1 MSLEGLNSLIQLE
14 GARLESAR
22 QTNQNFQSVGQNI
35 QQQGLQTS
43 RSKNDMWLS
52 KINAAYDQECAQAT
66 VKRLE
71 SKYVRQKKAQDLA
84 GIITKVAFVASAAN
98 NLWNFGKD
106 MLGDQK
112 LGDIPKYMQT
122 KPMNPNTA
130 KLLYNPTQTS
140 DVPVKDERTGEIRS
154 VSNFDN
160 FIVSPEQENSGN
172 ETVYFF
178 TSDSE
183 GKPRDVRA
191 ATVSDYDIQKAVG
204 GKDYSEIADKV
215 GKPGGPLSFSDVFS
229 VKPEL
234 AKKIVQDIGHD
245 VGRSE
250 ADNFMQSYTGAH
262 VNNPIRVIKPTP
274 KQETAPAGVTGAS
287 SKPEKPSDDALKIAK
302 VSAIAKGVKPEEFE
316 EIEKK
321 ARANDPQAIA
331 KINEILLNNVKTQF
345 GDTAV
350 EIKGADGKVESKPIA
365 QLSPQQI
372 KDLKPENLK
381 DNPDA
386 GKIIAAISQ
395 ITSAPQAGEGTKA
408 TAGKNNYVTL
418 TGKTKDPEVIQ
429 VHSTKDGKPNVIQV
443 ELNDANRQKIADA
456 LGVKL
461 EDVKGKSFEDIYK
474 MFEANP
480 QKGVGALD
488 EVFTGKT
495 ASVTSTDVTND
506 KSKLVPLDVANEI
519 TQRNDNK
526 AKTVNSMR
534 DMLTNTGKLD
544 ASYADSGFDKALGGV
559 QKGAKGLFNA
569 IAKTA
574 EEVVP
579 YYQAYLKAKDAA
591 DSTREEL
598 EEAKAKLAA
607 ATKRLRGIQQ
617 QIDVFGGRSA

>member
-35 QQQGLQTS
+35 QQQGLQTA

-52 KINAAYDQECAQAT
+52 KINSAYDQECAQAT

-130 KLLYNPTQTS
+130 KLLYNPTPTS
-140 DVPVKDERTGEIRS
+140 ENGVKDERTGETRN

-160 FIVSPEQENSGN
+160 FIVSPDQENSGN

-178 TSDSE
+178 TNGSD
-183 GKPRDVRA
+183 GNPRDVRA
-191 ATVSDYDIQKAVG
+191 ANVSDYDIQKAVG
-204 GKDYSEIADKV
+204 GKDYAEIAEKV
-215 GKPGGPLSFSDVFS
+215 GKPGGPLTFSDVFS
-229 VKPEL
+229 IKPEL

-274 KQETAPAGVTGAS
+274 KQETAPAEVSAAS
-287 SKPEKPSDDALKIAK
+287 SKPEKPSDDALRIARISALASKMDPKDFKEIENKVKSNDATAIAQVNQILKNTKVTLPDGQK
-302 VSAIAKGVKPEEFE
+302 VSASE
-316 EIEKK
+316 
-321 ARANDPQAIA
+321 
-331 KINEILLNNVKTQF
+331 
-345 GDTAV
+345 
-350 EIKGADGKVESKPIA
+350 
-365 QLSPQQI
+365 
-372 KDLKPENLK
+372 LKPEQMKVDEK
-381 DNPDA
+381 DIHSESAN
-386 GKIIAAISQ
+386 IMAAISQ
-395 ITSAPQAGEGTKA
+395 VTAPTQPSTEATGT
-408 TAGKNNYVTL
+408 TGNRSKNEYVTL
-418 TGKTKDPEVIQ
+418 TGKKEPEVIQ
-429 VHSTKDGKPNVIQV
+429 AHSRKDGSVK
-443 ELNDANRQKIADA
+443 EFKLDESTRTA
-456 LGVKL
+456 LEGKL
-461 EDVKGKSFEDIYK
+461 ELSAGSLKGKSFQEIYEIAEAKNK
-474 MFEANP
+474 M
-480 QKGVGALD
+480 GALD
-488 EVFTGKT
+488 SFIEDNGSKV
-495 ASVTSTDVTND
+495 DD
-506 KSKLVPLDVANEI
+506 KKVVPLNTAKEI
-519 TQRNDNK
+519 TQRNDNQ

-544 ASYADSGFDKALGGV
+544 ASYGDSGLEKTLGGV

-617 QIDVFGGRSA
+617 QIDVFGGRGA